1 MVDYHM
7 HTDFSGDSTAN
18 PDSMIL
24 TSIQKGA
31 NEICIT
37 DHCDPCYPDT
47 SINFDLKRDDYFDF
61 LEKAAHKYKNKI
73 KIKKGMELGLQDGDV
88 LEICNE
94 IAHEYPYDFII
105 ASFHCLDGEDLY
117 LKDYDKVPREETLHR
132 FYEANYEILSKF
144 KHYCIVGHLSII
156 DRYIGEIPPYDD
168 VYPLIEEILKL
179 IISDGKGIE
188 INTSAKRYGLGDRTT
203 PTIPILKLYKKL
215 GGEIITFGSDA
226 HREED
231 ILYDYDVTCELLRS
245 IGFRYLATFKDMKPS
260 FVKI

>member
-47 SINFDLKRDDYFDF
+47 SVSFDLKRDDYFDF

-94 IAHEYPYDFII
+94 RRRSW
-105 ASFHCLDGEDLY
+105 AS
-117 LKDYDKVPREETLHR
+117 VR
-132 FYEANYEILSKF
+132 S
-144 KHYCIVGHLSII
+144 S
-156 DRYIGEIPPYDD
+156 
-168 VYPLIEEILKL
+168 
-179 IISDGKGIE
+179 
-188 INTSAKRYGLGDRTT
+188 SARWW
-203 PTIPILKLYKKL
+203 
-215 GGEIITFGSDA
+215 
-226 HREED
+226 
-231 ILYDYDVTCELLRS
+231 
-245 IGFRYLATFKDMKPS
+245 
-260 FVKI
+260 